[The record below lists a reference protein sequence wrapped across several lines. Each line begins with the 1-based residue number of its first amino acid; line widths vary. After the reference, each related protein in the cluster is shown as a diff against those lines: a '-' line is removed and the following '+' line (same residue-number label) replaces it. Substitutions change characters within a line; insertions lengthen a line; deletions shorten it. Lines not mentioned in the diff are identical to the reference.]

1 MKLDSAINILKEEYS
16 KNKTFDLTMVS
27 DRLKFLVALT
37 LVEQSLNNGS
47 LKESE
52 YINQVTGAVA
62 Q

>member
-16 KNKTFDLTMVS
+16 KNKTFDLTAVS
-27 DRLKFLVALT
+27 DKLEFLVALT

-52 YINQVTGAVA
+52 YIKQITGAVV

>member
-16 KNKTFDLTMVS
+16 KNKTFDLTKVS
-27 DRLKFLVALT
+27 DKLNFLVALT
-37 LVEQSLNNGS
+37 LVEQGLNNGS

-52 YINQVTGAVA
+52 YIKQVTGAVV

>member
-16 KNKTFDLTMVS
+16 KNKTFDLTAVS
-27 DRLKFLVALT
+27 DKLEFLVALT

-52 YINQVTGAVA
+52 YIKQITGAVA

>member
-16 KNKTFDLTMVS
+16 KNKTFDLTAVS
-27 DRLKFLVALT
+27 DKLEFLVALT

-52 YINQVTGAVA
+52 YINQVTGVVA

>member
-16 KNKTFDLTMVS
+16 KNKTFDLKVVS
-27 DRLKFLVALT
+27 DKLAFLVALT

-52 YINQVTGAVA
+52 YINQVTGVVA